1 MAYGR
6 APGDGVYPPLDI
18 WQTADG
24 RWQGAYSVR
33 NEPSVVSRRIW
44 LGNCAESSLR
54 TKVCVPAGT
63 SAAISVL
70 PPTALPSSQAFG
82 LFTPSKRSL
91 IGSALAVWKRVAA
104 RKTSPRLVAESSV
117 SKSDFKSAPRRVVKT
132 GSHWFALK
140 SFMSGGG
147 AAAALMRQTR
157 ATLVLAA
164 S

>member
-33 NEPSVVSRRIW
+33 NEPSGVSRRIW

-54 TKVCVPAGT
+54 IKVCVQAGT

-70 PPTALPSSQAFG
+70 PPTGFPSSQAFG
-82 LFTPSKRSL
+82 LFPPSKRSL
-91 IGSALAVWKRVAA
+91 IGPGLAGWEAGA
-104 RKTSPRLVAESSV
+104 
-117 SKSDFKSAPRRVVKT
+117 
-132 GSHWFALK
+132 
-140 SFMSGGG
+140 GGE
-147 AAAALMRQTR
+147 T
-157 ATLVLAA
+157 VPP
-164 S
+164 

>member
-1 MAYGR
+1 MCIRLFNPFDLMDSIGISRHSSGCEHGR
-6 APGDGVYPPLDI
+6 SIFRYRTVSKANDIPSCSGDGVYPPLDI

-70 PPTALPSSQAFG
+70 PPTGLPSSQAFG

-91 IGSALAVWKRVAA
+91 IGPALAVWKRVAA
-104 RKTSPRLVAESSV
+104 RKT
-117 SKSDFKSAPRRVVKT
+117 
-132 GSHWFALK
+132 
-140 SFMSGGG
+140 
-147 AAAALMRQTR
+147 
-157 ATLVLAA
+157 
-164 S
+164 